1 MINLFSSARIK
12 LTVFYLIIVM
22 AVSITFSGI
31 IYRSVGLV
39 FQHRLGLIETRM
51 RRMHPRQEFSFIEDV
66 QEAKNRVLI
75 TLIYINVGIFMFAAG
90 GGYWLAGKTLRPIE
104 QAMEDQK
111 RFVADASHELRTPL
125 TALKT
130 SMEVGLR
137 DKKLTTKKAKKIISD
152 NLESVNQTQSL
163 VNNLLSLARYDQNGQ
178 NLKFEEIDLSEIV
191 ERSVEKIKPLADQ
204 KNIKISLKL
213 DEVVVSGDKNS
224 LERMITIFLDNAV
237 KYTDKNGKIKVKIKR
252 SKNKAVIK
260 ISDNGRG
267 IPEENL
273 PYIFDRFYRV
283 DDSRCKDDV
292 CGYGLGLSVAKK
304 IIDLHQGKIEVESQ
318 LGEGTAFAITLPSK

>member
-1 MINLFSSARIK
+1 
-12 LTVFYLIIVM
+12 
-22 AVSITFSGI
+22 
-31 IYRSVGLV
+31 
-39 FQHRLGLIETRM
+39 
-51 RRMHPRQEFSFIEDV
+51 
-66 QEAKNRVLI
+66 
-75 TLIYINVGIFMFAAG
+75 
-90 GGYWLAGKTLRPIE
+90 
-104 QAMEDQK
+104 
-111 RFVADASHELRTPL
+111 
-125 TALKT
+125 
-130 SMEVGLR
+130 
-137 DKKLTTKKAKKIISD
+137 
-152 NLESVNQTQSL
+152 
-163 VNNLLSLARYDQNGQ
+163 LSLARYDQNGQ